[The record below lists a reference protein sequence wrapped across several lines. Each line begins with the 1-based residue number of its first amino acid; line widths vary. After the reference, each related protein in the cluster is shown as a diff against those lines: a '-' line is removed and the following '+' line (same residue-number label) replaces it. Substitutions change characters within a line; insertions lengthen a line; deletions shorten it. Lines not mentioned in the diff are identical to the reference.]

1 MNASS
6 NVLAGLHPVREA
18 LRAGRKIEQVQ
29 IQQGQN
35 DRRMSEILDLCRS
48 AGVAVHRAPRP
59 ALDRLAAGAVHQG
72 VVAITGG
79 FAYADVDDVVERLSI
94 HSEGPG
100 LLVVLD
106 GVEDPHN
113 LGAIVRTAYAAGAD
127 AVIIPERRAAGI
139 TPVAAKAAAGALEH
153 LPVCRVTNIARTLE
167 QLKEKGY
174 WATGLSSA
182 PSRRSSPPD
191 SRESDAPGQEVKSF
205 REIDYRGGCIIV
217 LGAEGAGL
225 HRLVREKCDWI
236 ASIPMAGALG
246 SLNVSVAAG
255 IVLYEAQRQR
265 SAARRLS
272 AGD

>member
-1 MNASS
+1 MSAST

-29 IQQGQN
+29 IQQGQG
-35 DRRMSEILDLCRS
+35 DRRMSDILDLCRR
-48 AGVAVHRAPRP
+48 AGVPVHHVPRA
-59 ALDRLAAGAVHQG
+59 ALDRLAGGAVHQG
-72 VVAITGG
+72 VVAIAGG
-79 FAYADVDDVVERLSI
+79 FAYADLDDLLDRMPE
-94 HSEGPG
+94 PG

-113 LGAIVRTAYAAGAD
+113 LGAIVRTAYAAGAN

-153 LPVCRVTNIARTLE
+153 LPVCRVTNISRTLD
-167 QLKEKGY
+167 QLKEKSY
-174 WATGLSSA
+174 WITGLSSEGDVPA
-182 PSRRSSPPD
+182 
-191 SRESDAPGQEVKSF
+191 EVTLKSF

-236 ASIPMAGALG
+236 ASIPMTGALG

-265 SAARRLS
+265 VNVAT
-272 AGD
+272 

>member
-1 MNASS
+1 MNTSS

-18 LRAGRKIEQVQ
+18 LRTGRKIEQLQ
-29 IQQGQN
+29 IQQGQG
-35 DRRMSEILDLCRS
+35 DRRLGEILDLCRR
-48 AGVAVHRAPRP
+48 AGVPVHTVSRQ
-59 ALDRLAAGAVHQG
+59 ALDRLSAGAVHQG
-72 VVAITGG
+72 VVAVTGG
-79 FAYADVDDVVERLSI
+79 FVYADLDDLLERLP
-94 HSEGPG
+94 GPG

-113 LGAIVRTAYAAGAD
+113 LGAIVRTAYAAGAH
-127 AVIIPERRAAGI
+127 AVIIPERRAAGM

-167 QLKEKGY
+167 RLKEKGY
-174 WATGLSSA
+174 WVTGLSS
-182 PSRRSSPPD
+182 
-191 SRESDAPGQEVKSF
+191 ESDAPSESNGDQAVKSF
-205 REIDYRGGCIIV
+205 REIDYRGGSIIV

-265 SAARRLS
+265 GLDESKTA
-272 AGD
+272 

>member
-1 MNASS
+1 MSASS

-29 IQQGQN
+29 IQQGQG
-35 DRRMSEILDLCRS
+35 DRRMSEILDLCRR
-48 AGVAVHRAPRP
+48 AGVPVHHVPRP

-72 VVAITGG
+72 VIAMTGG
-79 FAYADVDDVVERLSI
+79 FVYADLDDLLDRLP
-94 HSEGPG
+94 GPG

-113 LGAIVRTAYAAGAD
+113 LGAIVRTAYAAGAH

-167 QLKEKGY
+167 QLKEKSY
-174 WATGLSSA
+174 WVTGLSS
-182 PSRRSSPPD
+182 D
-191 SRESDAPGQEVKSF
+191 GDADEQAVKSF

-265 SAARRLS
+265 ATESRSS
-272 AGD
+272 AGG

>member
-1 MNASS
+1 MNGPS
-6 NVLAGLHPVREA
+6 NVLAGFHPVREA

-29 IQQGQN
+29 VQQGQG
-35 DRRMSEILDLCRS
+35 DRRLSEILDLCRRE
-48 AGVAVHRAPRP
+48 GIPVHHVPRQ
-59 ALDRLAAGAVHQG
+59 ALDRLSDGAVHQG
-72 VVAITGG
+72 VVAMTGG
-79 FAYADVDDVVERLSI
+79 YRYADVDDVIARLTA
-94 HSEGPG
+94 PG

-167 QLKEKGY
+167 QLKEKSY
-174 WATGLSSA
+174 WVTGLTA
-182 PSRRSSPPD
+182 
-191 SRESDAPGQEVKSF
+191 ESDAAGAAEVKSF

-217 LGAEGAGL
+217 LGAEGAGI

-236 ASIPMAGALG
+236 ASIPMVGELG

-265 SAARRLS
+265 S
-272 AGD
+272 GK

>member
-1 MNASS
+1 MNTSS
-6 NVLAGLHPVREA
+6 NVLAGFHPVREA

-29 IQQGQN
+29 IQQGQG
-35 DRRMSEILDLCRS
+35 DRRLGEILDLCRR
-48 AGVAVHRAPRP
+48 AGVPVHHVPRP
-59 ALDRLAAGAVHQG
+59 ALDRLAGGAVHQG
-72 VVAITGG
+72 VIALTGG
-79 FAYADVDDVVERLSI
+79 FVYADIDAVLERLP
-94 HSEGPG
+94 GPG

-167 QLKEKGY
+167 HLKEKNY
-174 WATGLSSA
+174 WVTGLASH
-182 PSRRSSPPD
+182 
-191 SRESDAPGQEVKSF
+191 SDAADGQATKSF
-205 REIDYRGGCIIV
+205 REIDYRGRCIIV

-225 HRLVREKCDWI
+225 HRLVGEKCDWI
-236 ASIPMAGALG
+236 ASIPMAGVLG
-246 SLNVSVAAG
+246 SLNVSCAAA

-265 SAARRLS
+265 HAE
-272 AGD
+272 AGP

>member
-29 IQQGQN
+29 IQQGQS
-35 DRRMSEILDLCRS
+35 DRRMSEILDLCRT
-48 AGVAVHRAPRP
+48 AGVAVHHVPRA
-59 ALDRLAAGAVHQG
+59 ALDRLAQGAVHQG
-72 VVAITGG
+72 VVAIAGG
-79 FAYADVDDVVERLSI
+79 FAYADIDDVVERLP
-94 HSEGPG
+94 GPG

-153 LPVCRVTNIARTLE
+153 LPVCRVTNITRTLL

-174 WATGLSSA
+174 WATGLSS
-182 PSRRSSPPD
+182 
-191 SRESDAPGQEVKSF
+191 ENDAAGQEVKTF

-225 HRLVREKCDWI
+225 HRLVRQQCDWI

-265 SAARRLS
+265 MVESRVLS
-272 AGD
+272 GE

>member
-48 AGVAVHRAPRP
+48 AGVAVHRVPRP

-94 HSEGPG
+94 NSAGPG

-127 AVIIPERRAAGI
+127 AVIIPERRAVGI

-153 LPVCRVTNIARTLE
+153 LPVCRVTNITRTLE

-174 WATGLSSA
+174 WATGLSSEA
-182 PSRRSSPPD
+182 
-191 SRESDAPGQEVKSF
+191 DAPGQEVKSF
-205 REIDYRGGCIIV
+205 REIDYCGGCIIV

-265 SAARRLS
+265 SAARRLLP
-272 AGD
+272 GE

>member
-1 MNASS
+1 MNASTT
-6 NVLAGLHPVREA
+6 VLAGLHPVREA

-29 IQQGQN
+29 IQTGPPN
-35 DRRMSEILDLCRS
+35 SRTAEILDLCRA
-48 AGVAVHRAPRP
+48 AGVPVHRVPRQ

-79 FAYADVDDVVERLSI
+79 FAYADLDDVLAALDA
-94 HSEGPG
+94 PG

-127 AVIIPERRAAGI
+127 AVIIPERRAAGV

-153 LPVCRVTNIARTLE
+153 LPVCRVTNVARTLD
-167 QLKEKGY
+167 QLKEKHY
-174 WATGLSSA
+174 WVTGLAS
-182 PSRRSSPPD
+182 
-191 SRESDAPGQEVKSF
+191 ESDAGGEAAEKLKSF

-217 LGAEGAGL
+217 LGGEGAGL
-225 HRLVREKCDWI
+225 HRLVGEKCDWI
-236 ASIPMAGALG
+236 AHIPMAGRLG

-265 SAARRLS
+265 A
-272 AGD
+272 